1 MKTFAFSA
9 ALLASTAV
17 ALPTRVL
24 SAIPSGI
31 PSCLPSGVIPSGIP
45 LPVLSMVPTCSGVTP
60 TATPAPS
67 SAVSSMASSGSSGAG
82 QILSVLNQAG
92 TSQVEMMAE
101 NELKSLLSKIPLSEL
116 QQPVGQILETAES
129 VGQLNGGNGAGLGQI
144 TAVLENGNVA
154 LIQLTQKLVD
164 LLDSL
169 GLGQVGSLLGSI
181 VGGLES
187 VTGNVKRDP
196 ISDALSITDLNGL
209 VGGKNL
215 LVQVEPTVLGL
226 LGGLDLT
233 SLQDGPIGNVVA
245 TATSLSGLKDQ
256 VPQIPGASF
265 IAVHA
270 QDFASVLLVQVDS
283 AVEGLLSTLGLGGL
297 STIVG
302 SVVPAV

>member
-1 MKTFAFSA
+1 MKSFAF

-31 PSCLPSGVIPSGIP
+31 PSCLPSGIIPSGIP
-45 LPVLSMVPTCSGVTP
+45 LPIVSMIPTCSGATP
-60 TATPAPS
+60 TATPTPS
-67 SAVSSMASSGSSGAG
+67 GAVSGMTSSGSSGAG

-92 TSQVEMMAE
+92 TSNVEMMAE
-101 NELKSLLSKIPLSEL
+101 NELKSLVSKLPLSEL
-116 QQPVGQILETAES
+116 QQPVGQILETAENL
-129 VGQLNGGNGAGLGQI
+129 GQLNGGKGAGLGQI

-226 LGGLDLT
+226 LGALDLT

-245 TATSLSGLKDQ
+245 TATSLSDLKNQ

-283 AVEGLLSTLGLGGL
+283 AIEGLLSTLGLGGL
-297 STIVG
+297 GSVVG
-302 SVVPAV
+302 SVVSAV

>member
-1 MKTFAFSA
+1 MKTFAFTA

-17 ALPTRVL
+17 ALPTKVL

-45 LPVLSMVPTCSGVTP
+45 LPVVSMIPICSGATP
-60 TATPAPS
+60 TATPTPS
-67 SAVSSMASSGSSGAG
+67 SAVSGMTNSGSFGAG

-92 TSQVEMMAE
+92 TSQVKMLAE
-101 NELKSLLSKIPLSEL
+101 NELQSLLGKLPLSEL
-116 QQPVGQILETAES
+116 QQPVGQIVETAES

-164 LLDSL
+164 LLDSV
-169 GLGQVGSLLGSI
+169 GLGQVGSLIGSI

-209 VGGKNL
+209 VGGQNL

-245 TATSLSGLKDQ
+245 TSTSLSGLKSQ
-256 VPQIPGASF
+256 VPQIPGVSF

-297 STIVG
+297 GTVVG

>member
-1 MKTFAFSA
+1 MKSFAFSA

-24 SAIPSGI
+24 SALPSGI
-31 PSCLPSGVIPSGIP
+31 PSCLPSGIIPSDIP
-45 LPVLSMVPTCSGVTP
+45 LPIVSLIPTCSGATP
-60 TATPAPS
+60 TATPTPS
-67 SAVSSMASSGSSGAG
+67 DAVSGLTSGSFGAG

-92 TSQVEMMAE
+92 TSQVEMVAE
-101 NELKSLLSKIPLSEL
+101 NELKSLLSKLPLSEL
-116 QQPVGQILETAES
+116 QQPVGQVLETAES
-129 VGQLNGGNGAGLGQI
+129 LGQLNGGNGAGLGQI

-154 LIQLTQKLVD
+154 LIQLTQKVVD

-169 GLGQVGSLLGSI
+169 GLGQVGSLVGSI

-209 VGGKNL
+209 VGGKDL

-233 SLQDGPIGNVVA
+233 SLQGGPVGNVVA
-245 TATSLSGLKDQ
+245 TATSLSDLKNQ

-283 AVEGLLSTLGLGGL
+283 AVQGLLSTLGLGGL
-297 STIVG
+297 GTVVG